1 MSDIKLITLT
11 DPRSATA
18 EGYRALRTQL
28 MYGRTGKALHTLLV
42 TSTAKDDGKSTAAAN
57 LAVVL
62 AQSGQRTIL
71 VDADLHRPA
80 QPAIWGLG
88 KQPGLDVL
96 MNDDR
101 TLANPPLI
109 ETSVPNLSLL
119 LPGELPPVPADVLT
133 HQRMG
138 EIIGLFLKERIEP
151 GLSPEETVRQI
162 REQEGLALLPHGFDP
177 LKRFRLRDSAREAIA
192 AQIDIVESYNARISH
207 MRWNEAAAEWAK
219 GRQLPVSAGSDA
231 HLLSDIGAA
240 WLEAPF
246 QLVNT
251 PQDLLHCLQQGVP
264 TGVWTHPVQAFLQ
277 KQWHR
282 LMSRLGLK

>member
-138 EIIGLFLKERIEP
+138 EIIGLLKARSDYIIFDAPPVLAATDALILAPRVDGVVLIVRAGQTRTAQVERAK
-151 GLSPEETVRQI
+151 T
-162 REQEGLALLPHGFDP
+162 LL
-177 LKRFRLRDSAREAIA
+177 
-192 AQIDIVESYNARISH
+192 ESVNAKI
-207 MRWNEAAAEWAK
+207 
-219 GRQLPVSAGSDA
+219 L
-231 HLLSDIGAA
+231 GAA
-240 WLEAPF
+240 
-246 QLVNT
+246 
-251 PQDLLHCLQQGVP
+251 
-264 TGVWTHPVQAFLQ
+264 
-277 KQWHR
+277 
-282 LMSRLGLK
+282 LMNAQSDMRGSY